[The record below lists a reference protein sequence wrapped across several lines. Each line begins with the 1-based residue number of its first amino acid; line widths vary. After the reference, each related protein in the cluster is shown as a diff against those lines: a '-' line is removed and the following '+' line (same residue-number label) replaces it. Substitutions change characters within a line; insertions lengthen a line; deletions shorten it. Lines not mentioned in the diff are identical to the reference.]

1 MPTPEAQM
9 LGPFVAEY
17 SVIPHAGSWSDAGAH
32 RLAHEFTT
40 PMLAVEL
47 PGARPL
53 TDPWRREPV
62 GAGEVL
68 PRAAS
73 LLEVDG
79 GLEVTAVKRAEE
91 RDELVVRLL
100 NQSDQPRSARL
111 RPHRRAASARRL
123 DLAEE
128 PSADGGVSMSDG
140 AVVVEAAPW
149 QLVTVGIGFE
159 A

>member
-1 MPTPEAQM
+1 
-9 LGPFVAEY
+9 
-17 SVIPHAGSWSDAGAH
+17 
-32 RLAHEFTT
+32 LAHAFIA
-40 PMLAVEL
+40 PMLTVEL

-62 GAGEVL
+62 SDGEVL
-68 PRAAS
+68 PPAAS

-79 GLEVTAVKRAEE
+79 DLEVTAVKRAEE

-100 NQSDQPRSARL
+100 NESDEPRSARL
-111 RPHRRAASARRL
+111 RPHRSVVTARSL

-128 PSADGGVSMSDG
+128 PSADDGVTLADG
-140 AVVVEAAPW
+140 SVVVEAGPW